1 MAQEVINQYDFS
13 KIETKWQKYW
23 VEQETF
29 ATQDFGD
36 KPKFYVLD
44 MFPYPSGNGLHVGHV
59 EGYTATDIVARH
71 KRMQGFNVL
80 HPMGWDAFGLPAEQY
95 AIKTNTH
102 PRETTVT
109 NINNFRRQIQSLG
122 FSTDWKREVDTTDP
136 KYYKWTQWIFSKL
149 FEKGLAYESFAP
161 VNWCPALGT
170 VLANEEVIDG
180 RSEVGDHPVEKK
192 PIRQWVLKIT
202 EYAERLLSDLEGL
215 DWPES
220 TKEMQK
226 NWIGKSIGANV
237 TFSIDRHAEK
247 SFEVFTTRP
256 DTLFGATFCVLAP
269 EHPLIEEITSSQCE
283 ADVAAYCK
291 AAKNKSDMDRTSL
304 TKDKTGV
311 NTGAFAINP
320 VNQKKIP
327 IYCADYVLMS
337 YGSGAIMAVPGHD
350 ERDHEFAK
358 KYEIPIVR
366 VLTGGED
373 DIEVAAHPGDGEL
386 VNSDFLNGLAKGP
399 AIEKM
404 CSWLENKGYGKKA
417 ITYRLRDWIFSRQR
431 YWGEPFPIAH
441 DKEGKP
447 VLIPESELPIT
458 LPVVSDYKPTGSGEP
473 PLSKAGDWLNWTH
486 NGKEYTRETNIMPQ
500 WAGSCWYYLRYLDPQ
515 NDQAAWDPEKEKH
528 WLPVDLY
535 VGGVEHAN
543 LHLLYA
549 RFWHKVLYD
558 LGYVSTKEP
567 FKKLRHPGLVLGPNG
582 EKMSKSRGNVV
593 NPDDVIKDWGTDSLR
608 LYEMFMGPLDQVKP
622 WQTSGIT
629 GVHRFLKRIWKL
641 SIGENGQISDKVSDQ
656 ENSAEFNKVLH
667 KTIKKVGEDCEE
679 MKFNTAISAMME
691 LLNACYKE
699 PIINRK
705 NLEVFVLL
713 LAPFAP
719 HICEELWSKLG
730 HKESIAFAPW
740 PKFDP
745 EQVKDDTVTVSIMLN
760 GKFKTTIELDKN
772 CKADEAIKLAKSVES
787 VAKHLEGKTV
797 KKEIFVPGKI
807 VNFVIAKG

>member
-1 MAQEVINQYDFS
+1 MVQEDINQYDFC
-13 KIETKWQKYW
+13 KIEKKWQQYW

-102 PRETTVT
+102 PRETTVS
-109 NINNFRRQIQSLG
+109 NISNFKRQIQSLG

-202 EYAERLLSDLEGL
+202 EYAERLLTDLEDL

-226 NWIGKSIGANV
+226 NWIGKSTGANV
-237 TFSIDRHAEK
+237 SFSIDGHSGK
-247 SFEVFTTRP
+247 GFEVFTTRP

-269 EHPLIEEITSSQCE
+269 EHPLVSEISSPDRQ
-283 ADVAAYCK
+283 ADVDAYCQE
-291 AAKNKSDMDRTSL
+291 AKNKSDMDRTSL
-304 TKDKTGV
+304 TKDKSGV

-327 IYCADYVLMS
+327 IFCADYVLMS

-358 KYEIPIVR
+358 KYGIEIIR
-366 VLTGGED
+366 VLTGGEE
-373 DIEVAAHPGDGEL
+373 DIEDAAHPGDGEL
-386 VNSDFLNGLAKGP
+386 VNSEFLNGLSKAA

-404 CSWLENKGYGKKA
+404 CSWLEEEGFGKKA

-441 DKEGKP
+441 DKEGNT

-458 LPVVSDYKPTGSGEP
+458 LPVVSDYKPSGSGEP
-473 PLSKAGDWLNWTH
+473 PLSKAEDWLAWSH

-500 WAGSCWYYLRYLDPQ
+500 WAGSCWYYLRYLDPD
-515 NDQAAWDPEKEKH
+515 NTQAAWDPEKEKH

-622 WQTSGIT
+622 WQTAGIT

-641 SIGENGQISDKVSDQ
+641 AVSEDGQLSEKISAQ
-656 ENSAEFNKVLH
+656 ENSPEFSKILH
-667 KTIKKVGEDCEE
+667 KTIKKVSEDCEE

-691 LLNACYKE
+691 LLNACSKE
-699 PIINRK
+699 AFVSK
-705 NLEVFVLL
+705 KSLETLTLL

-719 HICEELWSKLG
+719 HISEELWLKLG
-730 HKESIAFAPW
+730 HQESIAFAAW
-740 PKFDP
+740 PQFDP
-745 EQVKDDTVTVSIMLN
+745 ELVKDDTVTVSIMLN
-760 GKFKTTIELDKN
+760 GKFRTTIDLN
-772 CKADEAIKLAKSVES
+772 KACTAEDAIKIAKAQAT
-787 VAKHLEGKTV
+787 VARFLEGKSI
-797 KKEIFVPGKI
+797 KKEIYVPGKI
-807 VNFVIAKG
+807 VNFVVAKG